1 MTCWSVQTH
10 FIYLF
15 ISLLTRLKKQLKTF
29 IFIYLIFSGCSLIRF
44 NNKNVYTTL
53 RTVTPKKDDQ
63 KTIIGKIMDYHYCEA
78 DHFFSYLDCESSWV
92 TIDGVPFSFDT
103 GNSLLVSMFFYFML
117 FMHRCPVG
125 EGEGGVGGGCTGLG

>member
-1 MTCWSVQTH
+1 M
-10 FIYLF
+10 
-15 ISLLTRLKKQLKTF
+15 
-29 IFIYLIFSGCSLIRF
+29 IRF

-92 TIDGVPFSFDT
+92 TIDGVHFFFDT
-103 GNSLLVSMFFYFML
+103 GNALLVSMFFYFML